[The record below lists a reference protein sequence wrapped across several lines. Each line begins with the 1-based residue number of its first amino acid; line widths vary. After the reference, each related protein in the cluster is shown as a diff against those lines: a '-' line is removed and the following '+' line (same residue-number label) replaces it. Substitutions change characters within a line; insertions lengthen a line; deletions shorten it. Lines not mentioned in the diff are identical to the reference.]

1 MVQNNALLLNV
12 IGTINGNIW
21 QLRKLMGTGKEKK
34 VMIAT
39 MKTSRMRKDLSL
51 LTHFED

>member
-21 QLRKLMGTGKEKK
+21 QLRKLMGTGNEKK
-34 VMIAT
+34 SNDRNDENFKNEERPFTA
-39 MKTSRMRKDLSL
+39 
-51 LTHFED
+51 HAF